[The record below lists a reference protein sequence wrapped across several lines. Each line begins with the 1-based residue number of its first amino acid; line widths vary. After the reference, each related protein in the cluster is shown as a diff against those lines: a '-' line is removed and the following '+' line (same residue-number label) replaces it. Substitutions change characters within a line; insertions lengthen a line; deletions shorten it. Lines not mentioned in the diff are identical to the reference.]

1 MAADS
6 KKKPNI
12 FKRIGSKITSFFKGI
27 ASELKKVTWPTKRQV
42 FVNTVS
48 VLAFCLV
55 IGLIIWLCDAGFKAL
70 TTLIESWR

>member
-12 FKRIGSKITSFFKGI
+12 FKRVGSKIASFFKGI

-42 FVNTVS
+42 FVNTIS

-55 IGLIIWLCDAGFKAL
+55 VGAIIWICDFGL
-70 TTLIESWR
+70 SSLLQLIVRN

>member
-12 FKRIGSKITSFFKGI
+12 FKRVGSKIASFFKGI

-42 FVNTVS
+42 FVNTIP

-55 IGLIIWLCDAGFKAL
+55 VGAIIWICDFGL
-70 TTLIESWR
+70 SSLLQLIVRN

>member
-12 FKRIGSKITSFFKGI
+12 FKRVGSKIASFFKGI

-42 FVNTVS
+42 LVNTIS
-48 VLAFCLV
+48 VLVFCLV
-55 IGLIIWLCDAGFKAL
+55 IGAIIWLCDFGL
-70 TTLIESWR
+70 SSLLQLIVRN

>member
-12 FKRIGSKITSFFKGI
+12 FKRIGSKIASFFKGI

-42 FVNTVS
+42 FVNTIS

-55 IGLIIWLCDAGFKAL
+55 IGAIIWLFDFGL
-70 TTLIESWR
+70 SSLLQLIVGS